1 MGKTNNNDVVK
12 SKEEIEKVIESRV
25 NPSHYKRGKFEVIE
39 IMKDQLTKEEMKGL
53 YKGNILKYV
62 LRADYKNGL
71 EDYTK
76 AEWYLNRLIEML
88 KEDLDKK

>member
-1 MGKTNNNDVVK
+1 
-12 SKEEIEKVIESRV
+12 
-25 NPSHYKRGKFEVIE
+25 
-39 IMKDQLTKEEMKGL
+39 MKDQLTKEEMKGL

-88 KEDLDKK
+88 KRRSR